1 MEVSIVLNLILNL
14 IISIQGTK
22 CLFRGSTAVQEL
34 KGGSGL
40 VLFTITIQCE
50 THSVLYIRATSTK
63 DKMADPKQRR

>member
-1 MEVSIVLNLILNL
+1 MKVSID
-14 IISIQGTK
+14 TK
-22 CLFRGSTAVQEL
+22 NKMFIRRFHCGSTIQEL

-50 THSVLYIRATSTK
+50 THSVLNIRATSTK